1 MIFKEAYVGVCVCGN
16 LSVCIF
22 VCYCTHTHELLR
34 NSVRACG
41 CVVFF
46 RITKKRCQSLR
57 CCFMSSLKSPNF
69 LVCHRLLKH
78 NGLWPGSWSLYSL
91 MYLYLKIFSSIYH
104 LTIYLSIYLSV
115 CQSINLSKHS
125 YIYLFVLCLV
135 NFLKL

>member
-1 MIFKEAYVGVCVCGN
+1 MLVCVCVVI
-16 LSVCIF
+16 LVCVFLCVIVRIHMSF
-22 VCYCTHTHELLR
+22 YAIVC
-34 NSVRACG
+34 VR
-41 CVVFF
+41 VVVCFF